1 MTLRNWAIG
10 YYIVEYEQDGSD
22 RAEYG
27 SHLLKNLEKQI
38 DQKGMNYTLFK
49 ACRQFYKVYPQIGST
64 VSSEFKLPDFG
75 KSSTVSNEFVTD
87 PDVLVNNLSFS
98 HIREILMQLL
108 NIFGNIYYSLTFR
121 NHRNTIHENYIHF
134 LVAFF
139 ASVFNP
145 AF

>member
-1 MTLRNWAIG
+1 MGNAMESELLADSIKQINDKASSAAKSAVNQLMTLRNWAIG

-64 VSSEFKLPDFG
+64 VSSEFRCQI
-75 KSSTVSNEFVTD
+75 STKRSIVITD
-87 PDVLVNNLSFS
+87 K
-98 HIREILMQLL
+98 IQ
-108 NIFGNIYYSLTFR
+108 
-121 NHRNTIHENYIHF
+121 
-134 LVAFF
+134 
-139 ASVFNP
+139 
-145 AF
+145 

>member
-64 VSSEFKLPDFG
+64 VSSEFKFPLA
-75 KSSTVSNEFVTD
+75 
-87 PDVLVNNLSFS
+87 
-98 HIREILMQLL
+98 REHR
-108 NIFGNIYYSLTFR
+108 SLYGQPVGT
-121 NHRNTIHENYIHF
+121 
-134 LVAFF
+134 LG
-139 ASVFNP
+139 SVG
-145 AF
+145 

>member
-64 VSSEFKLPDFG
+64 VS
-75 KSSTVSNEFVTD
+75 NEFVTD

-98 HIREILMQLL
+98 HIREIMVL
-108 NIFGNIYYSLTFR
+108 ND
-121 NHRNTIHENYIHF
+121 
-134 LVAFF
+134 AFERF
-139 ASVFNP
+139 FYETECMKCNWNVRKLRRQIKN
-145 AF
+145 

>member
-49 ACRQFYKVYPQIGST
+49 GKRSIGGT
-64 VSSEFKLPDFG
+64 LVDLP
-75 KSSTVSNEFVTD
+75 
-87 PDVLVNNLSFS
+87 
-98 HIREILMQLL
+98 
-108 NIFGNIYYSLTFR
+108 IFLDN
-121 NHRNTIHENYIHF
+121 
-134 LVAFF
+134 
-139 ASVFNP
+139 
-145 AF
+145 